1 MNFNRREFLKGSL
14 ASLGFLALDG
24 LPVFAAP
31 AGFKPK
37 KQPNLVFGILADSH
51 LMVAGDGVSPH
62 GGFPHTYISNAFRL
76 FFERGIDAFVHLGDA
91 AHRGAVRELEFHRE
105 RFEDVFGKRGGPA
118 KLLVA
123 GNHEYFGDCDRIRK
137 IWPVEKVW
145 REHAIKGDFPRNW
158 ERAWGEKFEECW
170 HREVNGYHFFGRHWL
185 TDEVKFAEFILSH
198 AESCGLKG
206 SKPFFILS
214 HARNHFHFCHALRE
228 YPNAIA
234 FFGHWHQSN
243 ADWKSIYFDKF
254 GGFFPSIECGAC
266 RFDGGNTLDA
276 NESVLKE
283 KFAASD
289 KKPEEKEQDWHSNKV
304 PSRQA
309 MVVNIYDD
317 FVMFERHEVGQGGK
331 LGPDWVLPLKWREKK
346 DANGEPFKHPF
357 SRDMLARRIGT
368 PEFPARAKLEIG
380 RIGDSLKLKIPLA
393 DGNDKSRVFAYD
405 VVVIGDDPQKK
416 FFKSIYFEGC
426 NLGIG
431 HEPDHGITTLDI
443 PKSELPE
450 GKKLTIAVRPI
461 SSLGTKGKPLVVTY
475 STGTGSVNPR
485 KV

>member
-1 MNFNRREFLKGSL
+1 MMMNRREFAKGGL
-14 ASLGFLALDG
+14 AALGFLALDG

-37 KQPNLVFGILADSH
+37 KKPNLAFGILSDTH
-51 LMVAGDGVSPH
+51 LRVEWDGKSLYRTMTFDYVR
-62 GGFPHTYISNAFRL
+62 NAFKL
-76 FFERGIDAFVHLGDA
+76 FKERNVDAFLHLGDA
-91 AHRGAVRELEFHRE
+91 AHRAADRELEFHRE
-105 RFEDVFGKRGGPA
+105 LFEEVFGKSGGPV
-118 KLLVA
+118 KLLVP
-123 GNHEYFGDCDRIRK
+123 GNHEWFDCRDMHQK
-137 IWPVEKVW
+137 IWSDWQDHSLVC
-145 REHAIKGDFPRNW
+145 DFPRLW
-158 ERAWGEKFEECW
+158 GRAWGVQFEEMW
-170 HREVNGYHFFGRHWL
+170 HKEVNGYHFFGRDWNV
-185 TDEVKFAEFILSH
+185 DEIKFADFILSN

-206 SKPFFILS
+206 KKPFFILS
-214 HARNHFHFCHALRE
+214 HRRHHFGFCHALRE

-289 KKPEEKEQDWHSNKV
+289 KKPEEKEQDWHTNKV

-368 PEFPARAKLEIG
+368 PEFPAKAKLEIG
-380 RIGDSLKLKIPLA
+380 KMANALNLTIPLA
-393 DGNDKSRVFAYD
+393 DGNPKSRVFAYD
-405 VVVIGDDPQKK
+405 VVAIGDDPAKK
-416 FFKSIYFEGC
+416 FFKSAYFEGV

-431 HEPDHGITTLDI
+431 HEPDGGIT
-443 PKSELPE
+443 KVELPMAE
-450 GKKLTIAVRPI
+450 LPAGKNLTIAVRPI
-461 SSLGTKGKPLVVTY
+461 SSLGTKGKAIGATW
-475 STGTGSVNPR
+475 R
-485 KV
+485 I